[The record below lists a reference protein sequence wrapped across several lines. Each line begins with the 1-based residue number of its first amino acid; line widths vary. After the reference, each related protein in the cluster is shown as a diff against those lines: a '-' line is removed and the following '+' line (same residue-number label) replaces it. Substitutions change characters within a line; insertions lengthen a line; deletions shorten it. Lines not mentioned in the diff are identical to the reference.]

1 MPSASVTPPFRFQNQ
16 TTNTRSQ
23 GTHIV
28 FDNTWLIGIAAILAT
43 GVLLCAVL
51 AVWCYIRPVG
61 NGREQAQD
69 TGNELMMEILLLL
82 VVWIT
87 SYLN

>member
-1 MPSASVTPPFRFQNQ
+1 
-16 TTNTRSQ
+16 
-23 GTHIV
+23 V

-51 AVWCYIRPVG
+51 AFWCYIRPVG

-69 TGNELMMEILLLL
+69 TGNELMLEIPLLL
-82 VVWIT
+82 VVWLT